1 MKLSAKDASLNSI
14 TTQVLKLF
22 LLLATLTCLSA
33 CNVTHFEKNNAI
45 SLAQKGELTS
55 ARTAIK
61 RHYSSQGKNRL
72 LYHLELATY
81 FQLEKDYQQS
91 NKYLT
96 HAKDLLESFYTVSLS
111 ETALSQFSGPT
122 YTTFH
127 GQKYYR
133 PLLHVMKALNYNALA
148 IAQPENRP
156 ALQDSALVEMR
167 QLNLYLEAL
176 TDETGGYNPSVNDK
190 LTNQIYAILKPILAP
205 KALLSNIDY
214 RDDAFAHYLSGVI
227 NEQNGELDSA
237 RLQYQ
242 RAASAYENGFA
253 EQYQL
258 PPDTT
263 KQAYNNLARV
273 MTKSGGYEIE
283 LERLK
288 GKIDPQQQNHL
299 SQLTVIQNIGVA
311 PQRKQFNLVL
321 TADHDSK
328 ALVMT
333 PIPFGTHAERQ
344 AQIQWFQMLFAD
356 TSIFDMIQ
364 NYTMG
369 DSSDV
374 ALGFVTKRLPLGG
387 LWDNAK
393 KVGLID
399 ALQYGARISVT
410 YLAPP
415 KERIKSTEIW
425 VNGQK
430 HSQLHPFHS
439 IELLTV
445 QNALKNANTE
455 IQLALT
461 REIVKAISAQKLLQ
475 KTGLQQHE
483 VFGSLAKFATSA
495 VNAVTAA
502 ADTRQWQSLPAQ
514 IRVAQIPL
522 PTGEHNII
530 IKTQLNSGRVINQ
543 TEQVNVSGQMSLWQ
557 TRTFIDAPPQSKSS
571 TSSSIF
577 NLD

>member
-1 MKLSAKDASLNSI
+1 LSAKDASLNSI
-14 TTQVLKLF
+14 ITPVLKK
-22 LLLATLTCLSA
+22 LLILATLLFLSA
-33 CNVTHFEKNNAI
+33 CNITHFKKNNAI
-45 SLAQKGELTS
+45 NLAQKGELVS
-55 ARTAIK
+55 ARAAIS
-61 RHYSSQGKNRL
+61 RDYNSQGKNKL

-81 FQLEKDYQQS
+81 FQLEKKYQQS
-91 NKYLT
+91 NEHLSK
-96 HAKDLLESFYTVSLS
+96 AKDLLESFYTVNLS

-122 YTTFH
+122 YTTFR
-127 GQKYYR
+127 GQNYYR
-133 PLLHVMKALNYNALA
+133 PLLHIMKALNYNALA
-148 IAQPENRP
+148 ISQPQNKTV
-156 ALQDSALVEMR
+156 LQDSALVEMR
-167 QLNLYLEAL
+167 QLNNYLEVL
-176 TDETGGYNPSVNDK
+176 VNETGGYNPSVNDA
-190 LTNQIYAILKPILAP
+190 LTNKIYAILKPIFAP
-205 KALLSNIDY
+205 KALLSNMDY
-214 RDDAFAHYLSGVI
+214 KDDAFAHYFSGLI

-253 EQYQL
+253 KQYQL
-258 PPDTT
+258 PSQVT

-273 MTKSGGYEIE
+273 MSKSGGYAIE
-283 LERLK
+283 LDKLK
-288 GKIDPQQQNHL
+288 GKADLPESSHL
-299 SQLTVIQNIGVA
+299 NQLTIIQNIGIA

-333 PIPFGTHAERQ
+333 PIPLGSYAERQ

-356 TSIFDMIQ
+356 TSLFDMVQ

-369 DSSDV
+369 NATDV
-374 ALGFVTKRLPLGG
+374 ALGFMTKRIPLGG

-415 KERIKSTEIW
+415 QNKIKRTEVWI
-425 VNGQK
+425 NGEK
-430 HSQLHPFHS
+430 HAQLHPFHS
-439 IELLTV
+439 IEMLTI
-445 QNALKNANTE
+445 QNALNNANSE

-475 KTGLQQHE
+475 KTGLQQNE
-483 VFGSLAKFATSA
+483 MFGSLTKLATSA

-502 ADTRQWQSLPAQ
+502 ADTRQWQSLPAE

-522 PTGEHNII
+522 PEGEHDIV
-530 IKTQLNSGRVINQ
+530 IKTYLNSGRVITQ
-543 TEQVNVSGQMSLWQ
+543 AEQVKVKDEMSLWQ
-557 TRTFIDAPPQSKSS
+557 TRTFINSPKKSNTS